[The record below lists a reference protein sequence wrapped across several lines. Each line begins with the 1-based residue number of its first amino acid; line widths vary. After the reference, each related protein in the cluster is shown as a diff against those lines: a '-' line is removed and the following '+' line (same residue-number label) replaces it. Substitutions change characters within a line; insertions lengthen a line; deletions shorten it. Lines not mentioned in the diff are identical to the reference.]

1 MSEFLL
7 PLLRQEDK
15 PLFVVVLRVADV
27 LDASWQLV
35 QEIQYFTASL
45 HPPLVLVWV
54 QWGRVV
60 GGGCSDD

>member
-15 PLFVVVLRVADV
+15 PLFIVVLRVADV
-27 LDASWQLV
+27 LDANWQLV

-54 QWGRVV
+54 QWG
-60 GGGCSDD
+60 